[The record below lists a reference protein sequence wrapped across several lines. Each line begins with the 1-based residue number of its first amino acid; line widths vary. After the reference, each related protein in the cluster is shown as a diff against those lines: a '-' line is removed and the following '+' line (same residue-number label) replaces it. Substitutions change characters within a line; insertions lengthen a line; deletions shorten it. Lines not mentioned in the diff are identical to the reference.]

1 MDIQLEFKLALEGLG
16 FVDVSYSD
24 RVIFQ
29 RKTNNTNLIVAVNG
43 NRATVHS
50 GYVTEDKTYTQA
62 MNGKGLEIAVARASL
77 QQLTGDEW

>member
-24 RVIFQ
+24 KTIFQ

-43 NRATVHS
+43 NSATVHS
-50 GYVTEDKTYTQA
+50 GYVTEDKIYTQA
-62 MNGKGLEIAVARASL
+62 MSGKGIELAVARASL